1 MKDKLYKAYVLL
13 HNLLIVTA
21 VIVNR
26 RYFDLHKFNV
36 SFDAISILM
45 IIAIAINY
53 WFIFKNKLSDK
64 NASSVS
70 TALITMNICSWILLI
85 AHLLK

>member
-13 HNLLIVTA
+13 HNLLIVTT

-36 SFDAISILM
+36 SFDPISILM

-53 WFIFKNKLSDK
+53 WFIFKISLAIKMHQAYRLLLSQ
-64 NASSVS
+64 
-70 TALITMNICSWILLI
+70 
-85 AHLLK
+85 